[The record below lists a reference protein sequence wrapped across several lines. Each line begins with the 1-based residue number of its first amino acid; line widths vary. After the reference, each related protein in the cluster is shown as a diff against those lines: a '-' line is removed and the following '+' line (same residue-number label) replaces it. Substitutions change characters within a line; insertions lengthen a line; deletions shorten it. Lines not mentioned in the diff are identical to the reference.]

1 MAEQNASGKIMW
13 TTILVAVVLTA
24 SIYALTNKSFDS
36 AANSG
41 AGADEAELR
50 IQPVAK
56 FELAKVDVAAEASG
70 PKDGPTV
77 YNSVCGACHNTGV
90 AGAPKIDA
98 KADWAPRLALG
109 EDGLLASVINGKGAM
124 PPKGGAAAMSDD
136 EIKGALT
143 YILEK
148 VK

>member
-13 TTILVAVVLTA
+13 TTILVAIVLTA

-56 FELAKVDVAAEASG
+56 FELA
-70 PKDGPTV
+70 
-77 YNSVCGACHNTGV
+77 
-90 AGAPKIDA
+90 
-98 KADWAPRLALG
+98 
-109 EDGLLASVINGKGAM
+109 
-124 PPKGGAAAMSDD
+124 
-136 EIKGALT
+136 
-143 YILEK
+143 
-148 VK
+148 

>member
-1 MAEQNASGKIMW
+1 M
-13 TTILVAVVLTA
+13 
-24 SIYALTNKSFDS
+24 
-36 AANSG
+36 
-41 AGADEAELR
+41 R
-50 IQPVAK
+50 RR
-56 FELAKVDVAAEASG
+56 
-70 PKDGPTV
+70 
-77 YNSVCGACHNTGV
+77 HNTGV

>member
-13 TTILVAVVLTA
+13 TTILVAAVLTA

-56 FELAKVDVAAEASG
+56 FELAKADVAAEASA

-98 KADWAPRLALG
+98 KADWAPRLPLG
-109 EDGLLASVINGKGAM
+109 EEGLFASVINGKNAM
-124 PPKGGAAAMSDD
+124 PARGGSSLSDD
-136 EIKGALT
+136 ELKGALE
-143 YILEK
+143 YMLEK